1 MEHSSSSSDAQHSRW
16 DSSSLHS
23 ISPMAQQQQM
33 ASVLDPC
40 RVPAA
45 VVHGMSRHGAD
56 AMDRAMETARS
67 TFERAQQPCTAAC
80 RMHSQQ
86 HFRTVV
92 RRRNRHSQLAAQHRI
107 RSSKYHSIHSQH
119 RCPIGRADRR
129 WAAVDGGRLLVQTVH
144 GWPLNSSASRV
155 WAALQWSVVSKAQPE
170 RSQPCFASHYQ
181 PACFHA

>member
-40 RVPAA
+40 RVSAA

-56 AMDRAMETARS
+56 AMASAMDIAR
-67 TFERAQQPCTAAC
+67 TTTVRAQQPWTAAC
-80 RMHSQQ
+80 RSASTQQ
-86 HFRTVV
+86 IRTVA
-92 RRRNRHSQLAAQHRI
+92 RQRNRHSQLAAQHSI
-107 RSSKYHSIHSQH
+107 RSSKHRSIHSQH
-119 RCPIGRADRR
+119 RCPRERADRR
-129 WAAVDGGRLLVQTVH
+129 RAAVDGGRLLVQTVH